1 MPGFNLENLAAII
14 AERARAGGDQSY
26 TRKLL
31 DEGIEKCAKKLGEEA
46 TETVVAALSSDKKA
60 VIGESADLLYHLL
73 VVLEARGVKLDEV
86 YAELERRTG
95 NQHQARRS
103 CQLSSSS
110 GPPRCDSWLSPW
122 RTTGP
127 LNCETTWRGWR
138 RGSTPPPAT

>member
-1 MPGFNLENLAAII
+1 MSGFNLENLAAII
-14 AERARAGGDQSY
+14 AARARAGGNQSY

-46 TETVVAALSSDKKA
+46 TETVVAALSGDNKA

-95 NQHQARRS
+95 QSGLEEKAARRK
-103 CQLSSSS
+103 
-110 GPPRCDSWLSPW
+110 
-122 RTTGP
+122 T
-127 LNCETTWRGWR
+127 
-138 RGSTPPPAT
+138 

>member
-1 MPGFNLENLAAII
+1 MPGFNLEKLAAIV

-46 TETVVAALSSDKKA
+46 TETVVAALSSDNKA

-73 VVLEARGVKLDEV
+73 VVLQARGVKLDEV

-95 NQHQARRS
+95 QSGLEEKAARRK
-103 CQLSSSS
+103 
-110 GPPRCDSWLSPW
+110 
-122 RTTGP
+122 T
-127 LNCETTWRGWR
+127 
-138 RGSTPPPAT
+138 

>member
-14 AERARAGGDQSY
+14 AERARDGGDQSY

-95 NQHQARRS
+95 QSGLEEKATRRK
-103 CQLSSSS
+103 
-110 GPPRCDSWLSPW
+110 
-122 RTTGP
+122 T
-127 LNCETTWRGWR
+127 
-138 RGSTPPPAT
+138 

>member
-1 MPGFNLENLAAII
+1 MSGFNLENLAAII
-14 AERARAGGDQSY
+14 AERARRGGDQSY

-46 TETVVAALSSDKKA
+46 TETVVAALSSDNKA

-95 NQHQARRS
+95 QSGLEEKAARRK
-103 CQLSSSS
+103 
-110 GPPRCDSWLSPW
+110 
-122 RTTGP
+122 T
-127 LNCETTWRGWR
+127 
-138 RGSTPPPAT
+138 

>member
-1 MPGFNLENLAAII
+1 MPGFNLDNLAAII
-14 AERARAGGDQSY
+14 AARARAGGDQSY

-46 TETVVAALSSDKKA
+46 TETVVAALSSDNKA

-95 NQHQARRS
+95 QSGLEEKAARRK
-103 CQLSSSS
+103 
-110 GPPRCDSWLSPW
+110 
-122 RTTGP
+122 T
-127 LNCETTWRGWR
+127 
-138 RGSTPPPAT
+138 